1 MIIKIDFVLNDNVDI
16 VGQTIFHL
24 VINGICNSLVI
35 SDLLRIYSDDVIANA
50 IRKLVNGQI
59 ISADINKH
67 ELQPSSP
74 VVALIEKCLDQVY
87 DIDIPPAL
95 QEYHDESKM
104 ILGEMNDNEDYKK
117 QHQQIKQEI
126 IRELLPDIDMRFLLN
141 YIDFG
146 IQIVE

>member
-1 MIIKIDFVLNDNVDI
+1 MKVKIDFILNDNIDI

-24 VINGICNSLVI
+24 VLNGICNSYAI
-35 SDLLRIYSDDVIANA
+35 SDLLRIYSDEVIANS

-59 ISADINKH
+59 LSADINKH
-67 ELQPSSP
+67 ELQLSSP
-74 VVALIEKCLDQVY
+74 VVALIGKCLDHIY
-87 DIDIPPAL
+87 DIDLPPAL
-95 QEYHDESKM
+95 QEYLYDSKM
-104 ILGEMNDNEDYKK
+104 ILDEMSDNEGYRK

-126 IRELLPDIDMRFLLN
+126 IRELLPDIDMKFLLN